1 MLKVEN
7 MKSPATGRKVANQ
20 FIITDT
26 DTDTV
31 TFQSYDSMIVE
42 INNSTDTIT
51 VGADWRYS
59 PTTSKYRNEFM
70 IDNFFQSIATTEQF
84 EAALKA
90 GVVKA
95 DGAGYP
101 YKIVL
106 LDE

>member
-26 DTDTV
+26 EKGKT

-42 INNSTDTIT
+42 IDDSTETIT

-59 PTTSKYRNEFM
+59 TTTSKYRNEFM
-70 IDNFFQSIATTEQF
+70 TLNFFQNIATTEQF
-84 EAALKA
+84 EEALKA
-90 GVVKA
+90 GVAKT
-95 DGAGYP
+95 DGSNYP
-101 YKIVL
+101 YKMVL
-106 LDE
+106 AK